1 MELKTVESLF
11 HLAGIEILSAH
22 KLHNEY
28 HTHPSDAEELRY
40 AFDNPWWLLETPYGL
55 IKIGYRRR
63 VTEVNWERT
72 KLRRKVTEDDVTS
85 DTTYVHAWT
94 EDKLLTYLRELAF
107 QLKAQDAG
115 I

>member
-11 HLAGIEILSAH
+11 HLVGIEILSFH

-28 HTHPSDAEELRY
+28 YTDPRNEEELRH
-40 AFDNPWWLLETPYGL
+40 AFDNPWWLVETPYGL
-55 IKIGYRRR
+55 IKIGYRKR

-85 DTTYVHAWT
+85 EKSYVHAWT

-107 QLKAQDAG
+107 QLKAQAAG